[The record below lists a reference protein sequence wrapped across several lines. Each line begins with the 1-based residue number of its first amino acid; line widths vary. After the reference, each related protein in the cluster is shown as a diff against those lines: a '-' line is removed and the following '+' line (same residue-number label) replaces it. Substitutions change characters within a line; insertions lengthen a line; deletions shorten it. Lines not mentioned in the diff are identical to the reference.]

1 MSSSEDE
8 DERRGRKRK
17 REEWCDDGCLDD
29 DDDDDNNEP
38 QAGPSSYGCQHCTS
52 RFTNVNDLQRH
63 ENNVH
68 PQHRHTVN
76 LVCTYC
82 SYQARNYYG
91 KLDHTFFFFFF
102 FFFFF
107 YRHNDT
113 HTARTL

>member
-1 MSSSEDE
+1 MNTSSSEDE
-8 DERRGRKRK
+8 EEETREDNNRKRK
-17 REEWCDDGCLDD
+17 REECDGCLDND
-29 DDDDDNNEP
+29 DDNEP

-82 SYQARNYYG
+82 SHQATDYYG
-91 KLDHTFFFFFF
+91 KLDHTFFFFLFF
-102 FFFFF
+102 SFF
-107 YRHNDT
+107 
-113 HTARTL
+113 L

>member
-17 REEWCDDGCLDD
+17 REEWCDDGCLD

-68 PQHRHTVN
+68 PQHRDTVN

-82 SYQARNYYG
+82 SYQATDYYG
-91 KLDHTFFFFFF
+91 KLDHTFFFSLF
-102 FFFFF
+102 
-107 YRHNDT
+107 
-113 HTARTL
+113 L

>member
-1 MSSSEDE
+1 MNTSSSENE
-8 DERRGRKRK
+8 EEEKRGRKRK
-17 REEWCDDGCLDD
+17 REECDGCLDD
-29 DDDDDNNEP
+29 DDDDDNEP

-82 SYQARNYYG
+82 SHQATDYYG
-91 KLDHTFFFFFF
+91 KLDHTFFFFF
-102 FFFFF
+102 
-107 YRHNDT
+107 YRHNDP
-113 HTARTL
+113 HTETTR

>member
-1 MSSSEDE
+1 MNTSSSEDE
-8 DERRGRKRK
+8 EEEKRGRKRK
-17 REEWCDDGCLDD
+17 REECDGCLDD
-29 DDDDDNNEP
+29 DDDDNEP

-82 SYQARNYYG
+82 SHQATDYYG

-102 FFFFF
+102 FSF
-107 YRHNDT
+107 YRHNDP
-113 HTARTL
+113 HTETTR